1 MRVSG
6 FLDHRDGKM
15 KLNKY
20 EIKVLPINSNNSQ
33 MIKAVCTESMFKY
46 QREEFKVRCK
56 NNDFSQNLPLADAS
70 FVSEANI
77 DIFIGADF

>member
-1 MRVSG
+1 MFVSQKVVNVLKLKSLRIINMRVSG

-33 MIKAVCTESMFKY
+33 MIKAVCTENMFKY
-46 QREEFKVRCK
+46 QREEFEVRSK
-56 NNDFSQNLPLADAS
+56 K
-70 FVSEANI
+70 
-77 DIFIGADF
+77 

>member
-33 MIKAVCTESMFKY
+33 MIKAVCTENMFKY
-46 QREEFKVRCK
+46 QREEFEVRCK
-56 NNDFSQNLPLADAS
+56 K
-70 FVSEANI
+70 
-77 DIFIGADF
+77 

>member
-20 EIKVLPINSNNSQ
+20 EIKVLPINSNNCQ
-33 MIKAVCTESMFKY
+33 MIKAVCTENMLKY

-56 NNDFSQNLPLADAS
+56 K
-70 FVSEANI
+70 
-77 DIFIGADF
+77 